1 MNIPSRARS
10 TAGCVLVLV
19 LWLGLALTAPPAA
32 ANPQEGT
39 EPLRVELT
47 SMSPAVLRPEGE
59 LTVRATVHNDSSETV
74 TDPSVRLIM
83 QRHVLTTRA
92 AVDAWQDGTTSALIA
107 TATPFT
113 AELEEDLEPHST
125 TAFTI
130 TMPSSPTFAET
141 SAWGPRGIE
150 VDVTGIL
157 EAAPTTGSARSL
169 LLWFPSESP
178 LRSPAELSV
187 LTPLTPTGAEWHQAA
202 SEGRPVGDVA
212 ATRLLPVLRATSG
225 AEMSWALDPALLES
239 APPVPATPLELGA
252 EEAGVPD
259 PDQATPA
266 DGSDTDPGSGDN
278 APPSNPTDQD
288 APEAPEG
295 TDDDNPGGG
304 GTDGEGQDDAA
315 NGDQNDDGAAAGED
329 TTDVTPGAGAGGPG
343 ADPNE
348 LATHLIE
355 HTARRDVVGLD
366 YADTDLP
373 ALAHAGDLTLW
384 RLGQQRGAA
393 LLNQARIAPLTD
405 VHWPG
410 GRIDGTTLA
419 ALAGEDA
426 QVVVTPE
433 YTLAPDGPAGLPGS
447 PTQVSTTAG
456 EVRAV
461 VPDERIS
468 ALLTGHDASGAELD
482 SLTARQLLLADTAA
496 AMRESGE
503 DGPGFLATLPRDVS
517 EADLD
522 GHLRELADA
531 PWMDLANLRELLGR
545 TPGSGSEPRTAATAT
560 LADPHRLAPEEV
572 LDLEQMHDDMANLA
586 ATLPDRQGLLDQ
598 VQPGL
603 LTSLSASWANE
614 AGARDELLERV
625 ADLGAELTGAVR
637 VEPGSSVL
645 LINHSGELPVA
656 VANDLPVPA
665 QVTVALQPQD
675 PRLRASEPISA
686 VLDPETITTVRVPIQ
701 AVANGNVELDVQL
714 LTEPEGEVVGQ
725 GASFVVRVRAD
736 WEDIGT
742 AVVAVLLAVA
752 FLIGL
757 VRTIR
762 SGKRRFDPAAASGTS
777 PAGPAAS
784 VPRKMDSGAQNLG
797 AHGVSGAGSTS
808 SSVPGGASSEE
819 KWR

>member
-10 TAGCVLVLV
+10 MAGCVLVMV

-32 ANPQEGT
+32 ANPQEETG
-39 EPLRVELT
+39 PLRVELT

-59 LTVRATVHNDSSETV
+59 LTIRATVHNDSSETV
-74 TDPSVRLIM
+74 TDPSVKLIM

-92 AVDAWQDGTTSALIA
+92 AVDAWQDGTTSAMIA

-125 TAFTI
+125 TAVTI
-130 TMPSSPTFAET
+130 AMPSSPTFAET
-141 SAWGPRGIE
+141 SAWGSRGIE

-157 EAAPTTGSARSL
+157 EGAPTTGSARSL

-212 ATRLLPVLRATSG
+212 ASRLLPVLRATSG

-252 EEAGVPD
+252 EGAGVPD
-259 PDQATPA
+259 PDHTTPA
-266 DGSDTDPGSGDN
+266 DGSDTDPGSDD
-278 APPSNPTDQD
+278 ADPPSSPTDQD
-288 APEAPEG
+288 APEPPEG
-295 TDDDNPGGG
+295 TDDDAPDGG
-304 GTDGEGQDDAA
+304 GTDETGEVQDGAANADQDD
-315 NGDQNDDGAAAGED
+315 DGAAGED
-329 TTDVTPGAGAGGPG
+329 TADVAPGT
-343 ADPNE
+343 DPNV
-348 LATHLIE
+348 LTTHLIE
-355 HTARRDVVGLD
+355 HTASRDVVGLD
-366 YADTDLP
+366 YAGTDLP
-373 ALAHAGDLTLW
+373 ALAHAGDFTLW
-384 RLGQQRGAA
+384 RLGQQRGAT
-393 LLNQARIAPLTD
+393 LLNQARITPLAN

-419 ALAGEDA
+419 ALAGENP

-433 YTLAPDGPAGLPGS
+433 DTLAPGAPAGLSGS

-468 ALLTGHDASGAELD
+468 ALLTGHDVSGTDLD
-482 SLTARQLLLADTAA
+482 PLTNRQLLLADTAA

-517 EADLD
+517 EADLG
-522 GHLRELADA
+522 GHLRELAEA
-531 PWMDLANLRELLGR
+531 PWMELANLRELLGR
-545 TPGSGSEPRTAATAT
+545 TPGGEPRTTATAT
-560 LADPHRLAPEEV
+560 LHDPHRLAPEEV
-572 LDLEQMHDDMANLA
+572 QNLEQMHDDVANLA
-586 ATLPDRQGLLDQ
+586 GTLPDRQGLLDQ

-603 LTSLSASWANE
+603 LASLSASWADE
-614 AGARDELLERV
+614 PGARDELLEQV
-625 ADLGAELTGAVR
+625 ANLGSELTGAIR

-645 LINHSGELPVA
+645 LINHSGDLPVA

-675 PRLRASEPISA
+675 PRLRAAEPVTA

-701 AVANGNVELDVQL
+701 AVANGNVELDVHL

-742 AVVAVLLAVA
+742 AGVAVLLAAA

-762 SGKRRFDPAAASGTS
+762 SGKRRFDPAGPADAPAASGTS
-777 PAGPAAS
+777 TAGPAAS
-784 VPRKMDSGAQNLG
+784 APGEKTAGAQDSGARRT
-797 AHGVSGAGSTS
+797 SGAGNTS
-808 SSVPGGASSEE
+808 SSEPQRANSEE
-819 KWR
+819 KKR